1 MWKISNFD
9 KLFQQALSGEVP
21 AIHSI
26 PFYSGIP
33 GKLPIFLHLNC
44 LMLLSHEFPPITF
57 LNINFMQ
64 GAHCNVR
71 VFQSPNI

>member
-33 GKLPIFLHLNC
+33 GKLPIFLNLNC
-44 LMLLSHEFPPITF
+44 LMLFSHEFPPITISECDGRRTNYLDF
-57 LNINFMQ
+57 LY
-64 GAHCNVR
+64 
-71 VFQSPNI
+71 S